1 MMWAARLRRSQTYLT
16 SALEPT
22 ESKIQ
27 LPKIIPLQ
35 IPFVLL
41 EEKKII
47 SFLVKKKKSRF
58 AGQTPKVTI
67 SGYLLTLI
75 ICSSELTRSVWVCER
90 ELCFLQEKKKKKKY
104 TCDKLCYQET
114 THHYPWAWGSVSR
127 NESNRKSTVGERN
140 GRAWPVERDHAG
152 VWMLERLAKLWLKAI
167 VKTVERKWLRFQT
180 SMEER
185 KEKKGEKKASLSLA
199 VMERTVKF

>member
-1 MMWAARLRRSQTYLT
+1 M
-16 SALEPT
+16 
-22 ESKIQ
+22 
-27 LPKIIPLQ
+27 
-35 IPFVLL
+35 
-41 EEKKII
+41 
-47 SFLVKKKKSRF
+47 
-58 AGQTPKVTI
+58 
-67 SGYLLTLI
+67 
-75 ICSSELTRSVWVCER
+75 SECER

-167 VKTVERKWLRFQT
+167 VKTVERK
-180 SMEER
+180 
-185 KEKKGEKKASLSLA
+185 
-199 VMERTVKF
+199 